1 MNTKDILDK
10 IKCEKNLTS
19 DYKLAQHLG
28 CTRQAVSLW
37 ANGNAHPSPYWCAK
51 LADAANM
58 RHDEVTALIQL
69 EIEKNPEKRKYWNR
83 LLSGA
88 AIVILSVAANMG
100 LMPVDSSIM
109 LSNEL
114 TEVVIFDDNN
124 RHYAQLVIMALFLLW
139 TIFQQQK
146 KGKLTHELLEL

>member
-1 MNTKDILDK
+1 MITKDILIK

-19 DYKLAQHLG
+19 DGQLAKKIG
-28 CTRQAVSLW
+28 CSRQDVSHW
-37 ANGNAHPSPYWCAK
+37 MNGRNLPSPYWTAK
-51 LADAANM
+51 IADAADM
-58 RHDEVTALIQL
+58 TLEEVTALVQL
-69 EIEKNPEKRKYWNR
+69 EKEKNPEKREYWNR